1 MSRDFLSLASELS
14 MLKPEL
20 AQQLAAEAARTGE
33 APETIISR
41 RGLLS
46 AVETD
51 IVQTLLRPSEIVP
64 GYELLNVL
72 GHGGM
77 GVVYRARQK
86 TLDRTVAVK
95 TILVSQMSDRSMA
108 ARFEQEARAVARLQH
123 PHIIAAIDFGQHDGR
138 LFFVMELVEGEDL
151 ESRIARHRP
160 PGLLDAVTETL
171 AWGVARQA
179 ASGLAH
185 AAEQGIVHRDIKPA
199 NLLLVEPPA
208 GFPLPPG
215 MPLVKIADFGLAFL
229 SSTEA
234 EAHTR
239 LTAAN
244 TTVGS
249 PHYIAPEQISGA
261 LVDARADIYALGAT
275 VYHLLAGRPP
285 YAGLPLMQILAQKL
299 TAEAMPLSSAREE
312 ISDETNALV
321 AAMMT
326 RRPEERIA
334 SYSELLSRIDGLLQ
348 RSNEL
353 ARTEQ
358 TSDRV
363 LSHIKTPRAIQTGG
377 TLAASNDSSEWRLA
391 VTAELPARA
400 SDTKPLEATQ
410 VFRQPPQ
417 FARGEPAVGR
427 RVPRRVWLA
436 LAGGVVASGVG
447 LMAWSVL
454 RHPPVSS
461 RLQLRP
467 TGWSEPLFDGRSLK
481 KWQAISGTWVLADD
495 EDGGKVLSG
504 NNGVIARRLSRG
516 DVHPPRP
523 LAHFAISLAARL
535 HQANAVEVHF
545 GLLREAGDNGPR
557 LALRVEMETAWL
569 AARSADRG
577 NSEPRTTPIRLPAA
591 ASADQP
597 RVLRIIRDAT
607 HWFAFVDD
615 EFIGTLP
622 LSGSPEL
629 AEFRLFA
636 EVGPAWFSDVEV
648 EELTV
653 PNGG

>member
-1 MSRDFLSLASELS
+1 MSRDFLSLASELL

-20 AQQLAAEAARTGE
+20 AQQLTAEAARTGE

-51 IVQTLLRPSEIVP
+51 IVQTLLRPNGIVP

-86 TLDRTVAVK
+86 TLDRTVAIK

-151 ESRIARHRP
+151 ESRIARHRQ

-171 AWGVARQA
+171 AWGIARQA

-229 SSTEA
+229 TSTEA

-249 PHYIAPEQISGA
+249 PHYIAPEQLSGA
-261 LVDARADIYALGAT
+261 TVDARADIYALGAT
-275 VYHLLAGRPP
+275 VFHLLAGRPP
-285 YAGLPLMQILAQKL
+285 YAGLPLTQILTQKL
-299 TAEAMPLSSAREE
+299 TAEVAPLSSVHDEV
-312 ISDETNALV
+312 SDETNTLV

-326 RRPEERIA
+326 RRPEDRIA
-334 SYSELLSRIDGLLQ
+334 SYAELLNRIDDLL
-348 RSNEL
+348 RS
-353 ARTEQ
+353 
-358 TSDRV
+358 SDPAT
-363 LSHIKTPRAIQTGG
+363 LSSSTMPPQSNAPRANQTIAPS
-377 TLAASNDSSEWRLA
+377 AASHELSLA
-391 VTAELPARA
+391 MTADLPARA
-400 SDTKPLEATQ
+400 RDTKPLEATQ
-410 VFRQPPQ
+410 VFGQPPQ
-417 FARGEPAVGR
+417 VASSEPAFGR
-427 RVPRRVWLA
+427 RVPRRAWLA
-436 LAGGVVASGVG
+436 LAGGTVASGVG
-447 LMAWSVL
+447 LLAWSVL
-454 RHPPVSS
+454 RQPGISS
-461 RLQLRP
+461 RFQLRP

-481 KWQAISGTWVLADD
+481 NWRPLSGTWILADD
-495 EDGGKVLSG
+495 EDGAKVLSG

-516 DVHPPRP
+516 DVQPPRP
-523 LAHFAISLAARL
+523 LLHFAISLAARL

-545 GLLREAGDNGPR
+545 GLLRESGDNGPR
-557 LALRVEMETAWL
+557 LALRVEKETAWL

-577 NSEPRTTPIRLPAA
+577 SSEPRTTPLPLPAIT
-591 ASADQP
+591 STEQP
-597 RVLRIIRDAT
+597 RILRVFRDAT
-607 HWFAFVDD
+607 HWFVFVDD
-615 EFIGTLP
+615 QLIGTLP
-622 LSGSPEL
+622 LSGPPEL
-629 AEFRLFA
+629 AEFRLLA
-636 EVGPAWFSDVEV
+636 EGGPAWFSDVEV
-648 EELTV
+648 EELS
-653 PNGG
+653 NAD